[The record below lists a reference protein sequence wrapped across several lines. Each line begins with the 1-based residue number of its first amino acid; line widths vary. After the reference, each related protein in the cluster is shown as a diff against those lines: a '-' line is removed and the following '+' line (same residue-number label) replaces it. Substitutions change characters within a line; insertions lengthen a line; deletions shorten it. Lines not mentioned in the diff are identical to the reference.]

1 MHYRRLGRTELMV
14 AEVGLGT
21 ASLDASDHDGTVAAV
36 TAALDADVSL
46 VEFDASD
53 AAMAT
58 AIGEA
63 VAQRRLHVML
73 VATGD
78 GDIAELEAAAAQP
91 GVGRIDG
98 YLLQPAAADALPAL
112 RSSGLCDVI
121 GVAAPDAAAA
131 LEAVERGGIDVVQ
144 LPYAF
149 GGDDP
154 GAVIDAATEAGIA
167 VLGCSPLAGGALIGG
182 DAGVAL
188 DAFCEGEPRTRAQ
201 AAIAWALTEPRLAAV
216 VAGARNVEQAAE
228 NAEASRAAPLPT
240 A

>member
-21 ASLDASDHDGTVAAV
+21 ASLDGSDHDGIVATV
-36 TAALDADVSL
+36 TAALDGGTSL

-53 AAMAT
+53 AAMAA

-63 VAQRRLHVML
+63 IAPRRLHVML
-73 VATGD
+73 VATGE
-78 GDIAELEAAAAQP
+78 GDVAELEAAIAQP

-98 YLLQPAAADALPAL
+98 YLLQSTTADALAAL
-112 RSSGLCDVI
+112 WASGLCDVI
-121 GVAAPDAAAA
+121 GVAAPDAVAA
-131 LEAVERGGIDVVQ
+131 LAAIERGDIDVVQ
-144 LPYAF
+144 LPHVF
-149 GGDDP
+149 GGEDL
-154 GAVIDAATEAGIA
+154 GAVLDAAAGAGVA
-167 VLGCSPLAGGALIGG
+167 VLGCSPLGGGALIDG
-182 DAGVAL
+182 DAGAAL
-188 DAFCEGEPRTRAQ
+188 DAFCAGEPRTRAQ

-228 NAEASRAAPLPT
+228 NAEASLAAPLPM